1 LQQRGQQ
8 RRFDPAVVMIV
19 VTFVGYS
26 VSFMDRQ
33 IVSVLIEPIKAEL
46 HIPDGQMGM
55 LTGLSFA
62 LFYCV
67 MSLPIATLSDRISR
81 KRIIVTAM
89 AFWSVMTALFG
100 FARNYGELFVAR
112 MAVGGGEAAFA
123 PAVYSMVA
131 DYYPPHKR
139 GAATGII
146 AAGSMVGATCGLVL
160 GGYVAEHAGWR
171 AAMKVAAVPGLI
183 LAVVYALV
191 VREPRRELSTG
202 AAAMAQKVP
211 RFSAL
216 ARVPAYL
223 LIVAAANGGMFVLFA
238 CVHWF
243 PAYLMRTHHM
253 NQAAVGTVLGPV
265 LGGAGVAAM
274 IISGFATDLAAR
286 KDARWTTW
294 TPAIATL
301 AGVPLLA
308 LSFWADDRT
317 VAIACFGAAY
327 FAVMFQCTPIVAAIQ
342 GLVLPNLRARASAV
356 FMLSTTLV
364 GSGAGPTLAGYL
376 SQIYEPAY
384 GHDSLRYA
392 LLTLTPVLLVSPLLL
407 TLAAPWFVR
416 GRRAAVQ
423 DMATHAEGPA

>member
-1 LQQRGQQ
+1 
-8 RRFDPAVVMIV
+8 MIV
-19 VTFVGYS
+19 VTFIGYS

-46 HIPDGQMGM
+46 HIPDGRMGM

-67 MSLPIATLSDRISR
+67 LSLPIAALSDRVSR

-123 PAVYSMVA
+123 PAAYSMIA
-131 DYYPPHKR
+131 DYFPPKR
-139 GAATGII
+139 RGVATGII

-171 AAMKVAAVPGLI
+171 TAMKVAAVPGI
-183 LAVVYALV
+183 VMAIIFAFA

-202 AAAMAQKVP
+202 VGVAARKVP

-216 ARVPAYL
+216 IHVPAYL
-223 LIVAAANGGMFVLFA
+223 LIVGSAIGAMFVLFA

-253 NQAAVGTVLGPV
+253 SQSAVGAILGPV
-265 LGGAGVAAM
+265 LGGAGVVAM
-274 IISGFATDLAAR
+274 IASGFATDLAAR

-294 TPAIATL
+294 IPAIAAL

-308 LSFWADDRT
+308 LAFWTDDQT
-317 VAIACFGAAY
+317 VAIASFGAAY

-376 SQIYEPAY
+376 SDMYEPAY

-392 LLTLTPVLLVSPLLL
+392 LLTLTPVLLISPLLL

-416 GRRAAVQ
+416 GRRATIQ
-423 DMATHAEGPA
+423 EMSTRAEEPA